1 MKQAYTGVSSCL
13 TSPLE
18 GEVAAQR
25 RVGGV
30 ASQLKRIAASP
41 PLLSAPPPGGE
52 APPTSPSRG
61 EVKASRARFAMMWA
75 ALFAFA
81 VIAPLHAQP
90 PVPKAVELVMEDQF
104 ERKTDLAD
112 LRGNVVV
119 LVFGD
124 RKGNDACRTLGEQL
138 HVCWHPGAKGQPPA
152 KAQAAPVVPLDGL
165 KPGQV
170 APNVIVVPVACCGK
184 VPAAIRPAIGKQI
197 AKGSPDVVVWLD
209 YADAMKGQ
217 FGLTAGE
224 TNVVVIDAAG
234 RARVKFNGVIDQP
247 AMDNLVK
254 TVQGLRAEAAR

>member
-1 MKQAYTGVSSCL
+1 MKRL
-13 TSPLE
+13 
-18 GEVAAQR
+18 
-25 RVGGV
+25 
-30 ASQLKRIAASP
+30 
-41 PLLSAPPPGGE
+41 
-52 APPTSPSRG
+52 
-61 EVKASRARFAMMWA
+61 MWA

-90 PVPKAVELVMEDQF
+90 QPQPPAPKAVELVMEDQF

-124 RKGNDACRTLGEQL
+124 RKGTDACRTLGEQL

-254 TVQGLRAEAAR
+254 TVQGLRAEAAK